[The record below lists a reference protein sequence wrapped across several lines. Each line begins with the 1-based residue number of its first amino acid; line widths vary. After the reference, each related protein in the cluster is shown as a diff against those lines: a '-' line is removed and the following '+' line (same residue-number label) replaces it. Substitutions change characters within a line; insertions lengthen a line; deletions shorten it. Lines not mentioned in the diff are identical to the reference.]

1 MNLFEILSETLS
13 YPCWKMQLNV
23 PKFLRFPVAFLNQRQ
38 LNFSF
43 HLLSM
48 CETENSNY
56 LERSIENNY
65 VLQLFNINNIV
76 KQTAMHVWRLRF
88 LHDTCRRWVSFIGWE
103 HVYIDAYLKIC
114 TNPIYWKVCLI
125 NDKRHG
131 LIYKWNYR
139 TIWEATM
146 NIKLF
151 YLDKYYGLQE
161 A

>member
-1 MNLFEILSETLS
+1 MLSSCVLKLTTL
-13 YPCWKMQLNV
+13 
-23 PKFLRFPVAFLNQRQ
+23 KFFI
-38 LNFSF
+38 SF
-43 HLLSM
+43 IKYVRNTS
-48 CETENSNY
+48 CNDSSY
-56 LERSIENNY
+56 LERSIKTNY
-65 VLQLFNINNIV
+65 ILHLFKINIIL
-76 KQTAMHVWRLRF
+76 KSTAMHVWRLRF

-151 YLDKYYGLQE
+151 FWISKVLRVARSLSVP
-161 A
+161 